1 MNADSIDKDTLYIK
15 CLKTIEHEIKGKP
28 LEERMK
34 IVCKVLKAEIPY
46 YFWVGFYF
54 PREGH
59 LELGPSEGPPACAQ
73 IAYTGVCG
81 KCARGGKTI
90 IVPNVHEFPGH
101 IACDPRSKSEIAVP
115 VFDEGGS
122 VVAVLDVDSDE
133 YGSFDERDKEWLERI
148 AKLLTFSEYTDKG
161 VAFEGEGL

>member
-1 MNADSIDKDTLYIK
+1 MTSLNKPKVIKAMFDSTVYDKDVLYKK
-15 CLKTIEHEIKGKP
+15 CIDRMMKVFKGKT
-28 LEERMK
+28 LTEKMK
-34 IVCKVLKAEIPY
+34 IACKILKDEIPY

-54 PREGH
+54 PRETY

-81 KCARGGKTI
+81 RCARSGKTI

-115 VFDEGGS
+115 VFDSGGN

-133 YGSFDERDKEWLERI
+133 YGSFDERDREWLERI
-148 AKLLTFSEYTDKG
+148 AKMLIASK
-161 VAFEGEGL
+161 

>member
-1 MNADSIDKDTLYIK
+1 LPEKSPIDKDRLYEK
-15 CLKTIEHEIKGKP
+15 CLERIKASLKGRT
-28 LEERMK
+28 LAER
-34 IVCKVLKAEIPY
+34 LKAACKILKEEIPY

-54 PREGH
+54 PRENY
-59 LELGPSEGPPACAQ
+59 LELGPSEGPPACAH

-81 KCARGGKTI
+81 KCARTGKTV

-115 VFDEGGS
+115 LFDGGGN

-133 YGSFDERDKEWLERI
+133 HGCFDEKDGEWLERI
-148 AKLLTFSEYTDKG
+148 AKMLTALG
-161 VAFEGEGL
+161 